1 MVPVSS
7 MFRENESEGSFE
19 YRTAFSAEPACLEAL
34 REAAIARGFDD
45 NTGPGVFAL
54 EPEPGYRELLIITD
68 PTDNMQGGIEWERA
82 KQ

>member
-1 MVPVSS
+1 

-34 REAAIARGFDD
+34 REAAIGRGFED
-45 NTGPGVFAL
+45 NMGPGVFAL

-68 PTDNMQGGIEWERA
+68 PTENMQGGIEWERA